1 RAKVSYKFSFRNVKS
16 DEYDQAR
23 ICREVGIPL
32 YNAITHYG
40 NEEYDDCAKAMLPIR
55 DRIYTIGGSN
65 AQRDLFSQTLINA
78 CMKSKDKAI
87 SEMTLKV
94 LEERNNVK
102 KSKISDRLALRY
114 RKLHPM

>member
-1 RAKVSYKFSFRNVKS
+1 MCMALRGAGAGYEKQEERLHETLLDFAENVKS

-78 CMKSKDKAI
+78 CMKAKDKTI
-87 SEMTLKV
+87 SDMTL
-94 LEERNNVK
+94 
-102 KSKISDRLALRY
+102 
-114 RKLHPM
+114 

>member
-1 RAKVSYKFSFRNVKS
+1 MALRGAGAGYEKQEERLHQTLLDFAENVKS

-65 AQRDLFSQTLINA
+65 AQVGL
-78 CMKSKDKAI
+78 
-87 SEMTLKV
+87 
-94 LEERNNVK
+94 
-102 KSKISDRLALRY
+102 
-114 RKLHPM
+114 